1 MIIIF
6 FYSVNNFIY
15 LYHSFF
21 KLKYKYL
28 FIYKYYIKFDHDVV
42 KKKKKTLFAYEK
54 FFIEK
59 CSFTLQRQYTF
70 VYLTL

>member
-1 MIIIF
+1 MIIIPF
-6 FYSVNNFIY
+6 LFSINNFIY
-15 LYHSFF
+15 LYHSF
-21 KLKYKYL
+21 LN

-42 KKKKKTLFAYEK
+42 KKKEREKTLFAYEK

>member
-1 MIIIF
+1 MM
-6 FYSVNNFIY
+6 
-15 LYHSFF
+15 L
-21 KLKYKYL
+21 LM
-28 FIYKYYIKFDHDVV
+28 

>member
-1 MIIIF
+1 MIMIF

-42 KKKKKTLFAYEK
+42 KKKKKHCLRMKNFLLKNVLSRYNVS
-54 FFIEK
+54 IP
-59 CSFTLQRQYTF
+59 SSI
-70 VYLTL
+70 

>member
-1 MIIIF
+1 MM
-6 FYSVNNFIY
+6 
-15 LYHSFF
+15 L
-21 KLKYKYL
+21 LKR
-28 FIYKYYIKFDHDVV
+28 
-42 KKKKKTLFAYEK
+42 KKKHLFAYEK